1 LVHHPIILAAERGFT
16 ALDWA
21 ALAAYGLVLAGT
33 GWWFNRRAQKGRV
46 DYFLAGRRMPV
57 WAVAISIL
65 ATAQSVATF
74 IGVPQ
79 AAYLGD
85 LTYLSSNIGGII
97 GAVILSLFFVPA
109 FYRVGAFTPYQLLE
123 ARFGPA
129 AKTAGSAAYL
139 IGRVFATGSRTF
151 IAAIPA
157 AMIVYGDTEPSHLIT
172 GILILTSVG
181 VVYTL
186 VGGAGSVIWTDVIQT
201 VIYVGAALLAA
212 GLLLAKIPAT
222 IPEIFGALS
231 NPPGGGASKL
241 TVIKTGLDSSRP
253 MMGLDFSQEFTLVT
267 AVIGFSLLTLA
278 SHGADNDLVSR
289 QLSCKNQKQAAWSLI
304 SGILAGVPAVLLFLC
319 IGLLLHIFYMRP
331 DIMGDRA
338 PTYEITD
345 TRRVFVTFIL
355 HEMPRGLAGV
365 MIAGL
370 FAVGLSTINSS
381 LNSMSSAFVNDL
393 YRPLFAGKSE
403 GHFVTAGRMGVVSA
417 GVAVGGFA
425 VLCVY
430 WQQSQG
436 QGLVS
441 FALSVMTFA
450 YAGLLG
456 VFLCALFTKRGNS
469 ASAIAALVT
478 GFAVV
483 ALFQKPVWEWW
494 TPIVLGE
501 SWKSVVVQ
509 YPWHLFFGTLASFTV
524 CALPRGTGG
533 TARMPQGAV
542 DVAPDPAQPAPR

>member
-1 LVHHPIILAAERGFT
+1 MHYPIILGAPGGFSL
-16 ALDWA
+16 ADWF
-21 ALAAYGLVLAGT
+21 ALAVYGLVLVGT
-33 GWWFNRRAQKGRV
+33 GWWFNQRAQKGRV

-157 AMIVYGDTEPSHLIT
+157 AMIVYGDTQPAHLIT
-172 GILILTSVG
+172 GILILTGVG

-212 GLLLAKIPAT
+212 GLLLAKIPASL
-222 IPEIFGALS
+222 PEIFSALS
-231 NPPGGGASKL
+231 NPPGGGPSKL
-241 TVIKTGLDSSRP
+241 TVLKAGLDPSSPR
-253 MMGLDFSQEFTLVT
+253 MGLDFSQEFTLVT

-331 DIMGDRA
+331 DIMGERA

-345 TRRVFVTFIL
+345 TRRVFVAFIL
-355 HEMPRGLAGV
+355 HEMPRGMAGI

-393 YRPLFAGKSE
+393 YRPLRPSMPE
-403 GHFVTAGRMGVVSA
+403 GHFVTAGRVGVITA
-417 GVAVGGFA
+417 GAAVGSFA

-430 WQQSQG
+430 WQQSVG

-456 VFLCALFTKRGNS
+456 VFLCALFTRRGTS
-469 ASAIAALVT
+469 ASAIAALIT

-483 ALFQKPVWEWW
+483 ALFQKPVWDLW
-494 TPIVLGE
+494 TPILLGE
-501 SWKSVVVQ
+501 DWKNTAVQ
-509 YPWHLFFGTLASFTV
+509 YPWHLFFGTLASFAV

-533 TARMPQGAV
+533 TGRLPST
-542 DVAPDPAQPAPR
+542 PDQSAT